1 MESSLLVLLVCFGNF
16 VKADPPREVDV
27 LAQAHCVSM
36 LDDDRGRSRVAIAV
50 QRDCDGYNSV
60 QIHPKPLPLG
70 MKIQK
75 QFSLSP
81 KCLISASK
89 ICVTGRSSCDQM
101 HPGLR

>member
-16 VKADPPREVDV
+16 VKANPPREVDV

-36 LDDDRGRSRVAIAV
+36 LDYERGRSRVAIAV

-70 MKIQK
+70 KKKKIRK
-75 QFSLSP
+75 QFSLSL
-81 KCLISASK
+81 KCLNRLENL
-89 ICVTGRSSCDQM
+89 CYR
-101 HPGLR
+101 